1 MIKIFIVDD
10 HTIVRE
16 GLKRILLD
24 ESDMVVVGEEKNG
37 NDLVR
42 RIPEIDCDIMLL
54 DLNIPGIKGV
64 ELIQEL
70 KKNKPLMKILVL
82 SLNPEY
88 SSAFPTLAAGAS
100 GYLCKDV
107 AMDEL
112 VVAIRQV
119 QTNDRYLSP
128 SLTREVTNNL
138 LKNKFDI

>member
-24 ESDMVVVGEEKNG
+24 ESDMIVVGEEKNG
-37 NDLVR
+37 NELVR

-54 DLNIPGIKGV
+54 DLNIPGKKGI
-64 ELIQEL
+64 ELIHEL
-70 KKNKPLMKILVL
+70 KKNKPQMKILVL

-88 SSAFPTLAAGAS
+88 SSAFPTLSAGAS

-112 VVAIRQV
+112 VIAIRQV
-119 QTNDRYLSP
+119 QANDRYLSP

-138 LKNKFDI
+138 LKNRFDI